1 MRILM
6 LNYEYPPIGGGGS
19 YACKSI
25 LQVFANKNLNV
36 DLVTSSPSDYFET
49 ETINESVN
57 IYKLPVNKKDIH
69 YWTQQEILTYSWKA
83 KQFIEKL
90 LLEKTYDICHT
101 FFGIPCG
108 AVAYLFK
115 ENLPY
120 VVSLRGSDVPGFN
133 DRFSFQYVLLKPL
146 INKIWSES
154 SAVVANSEGLKELAL
169 ESSPSQDISVI
180 TNGINISDFKPDTNF
195 INNYIN
201 NNLNNSINNIN
212 NDLNNNINNHT
223 YNKSKKLNIVCISRL
238 IERKGINFLLEAIK
252 KLKKKNIKLILVGE
266 GKQENEL
273 QELAKDLEI
282 TDMVEFK
289 GYVDHD
295 DIADIYQ
302 ESDLFVLPSFNEG
315 MSNALLEAM
324 ASGLPVISTDT
335 GGTSELIDG
344 NGILIQKGNSNEIA
358 QAISKVMDDPE
369 TLMQMGFKSR
379 EIAETMSW
387 EAVAEEYCRLFM
399 EIVEI

>member
-1 MRILM
+1 M

-25 LQVFANKNLNV
+25 LQVLANKKMKV

-133 DRFSFQYVLLKPL
+133 DRFSFQYILLKPL
-146 INKIWSES
+146 INRIWRES

-180 TNGINISDFKPDTNF
+180 NNGINISDFKPD
-195 INNYIN
+195 I
-201 NNLNNSINNIN
+201 NSI
-212 NDLNNNINNHT
+212 NNNINNHT
-223 YNKSKKLNIVCISRL
+223 YKKIKKFNIVCISRL
-238 IERKGINFLLEAIK
+238 IERKGISFLLKAIK
-252 KLKKKNIKLILVGE
+252 KIKNKKVKLILVGK
-266 GKQENEL
+266 GKQEDEL
-273 QELAKDLEI
+273 HQLAKDLEI
-282 TDMVEFK
+282 TDRVEFK

-344 NGILIQKGNSNEIA
+344 NGILIQKGNSDEIA
-358 QAISKVMDDPE
+358 QAISTVMNDPE
-369 TLMQMGFKSR
+369 AFKQMGLRSR

-387 EAVAEEYCRLFM
+387 EAVAEEYCRLYM
-399 EIVEI
+399 EIV

>member
-25 LQVFANKNLNV
+25 LQVLANKKMKV

-133 DRFSFQYVLLKPL
+133 DRFSFQYIFLKPL

-180 TNGINISDFKPDTNF
+180 NNGINISEFKPD
-195 INNYIN
+195 INYISNNIN
-201 NNLNNSINNIN
+201 NNLNNHTDKKNKKFNI
-212 NDLNNNINNHT
+212 I
-223 YNKSKKLNIVCISRL
+223 CISRL
-238 IERKGINFLLEAIK
+238 IERKGISFLLEAIK
-252 KLKKKNIKLILVGE
+252 KLKNKKIKLILVGK
-266 GKQENEL
+266 GKQEDEL
-273 QELAKDLEI
+273 HQLAKDLEI
-282 TDMVEFK
+282 TDRVEFK

-324 ASGLPVISTDT
+324 ASGLPIISTDT

-344 NGILIQKGNSNEIA
+344 NGILIQKGNSDEIA
-358 QAISKVMDDPE
+358 QAISTVMNDPK
-369 TLMQMGFKSR
+369 TFKQMGLKSR

-387 EAVAEEYCRLFM
+387 EAVAEEYCRLYM
-399 EIVEI
+399 EIV

>member
-1 MRILM
+1 MKILM

-25 LQVFANKNLNV
+25 LQVLANKKMKV

-90 LLEKTYDICHT
+90 LLKKSYDICHT

-133 DRFSFQYVLLKPL
+133 NRFSFQYIFLKPL

-180 TNGINISDFKPDTNF
+180 NNGINISDFKPDV
-195 INNYIN
+195 NYIN
-201 NNLNNSINNIN
+201 NNIN
-212 NDLNNNINNHT
+212 DT
-223 YNKSKKLNIVCISRL
+223 DKKIKRFNIVCISRL
-238 IERKGINFLLEAIK
+238 IERKGISFLLEAIK
-252 KLKKKNIKLILVGE
+252 KIKNKKVKLILVGK
-266 GKQENEL
+266 GKQEDEL
-273 QELAKDLEI
+273 HQLAKDLEI
-282 TDMVEFK
+282 TDRVEFK

-344 NGILIQKGNSNEIA
+344 NGILIQKGNSDEIA
-358 QAISKVMDDPE
+358 QAISTVMNDPE
-369 TLMQMGFKSR
+369 TFKQMGLKSR

-387 EAVAEEYCRLFM
+387 EAVAEEYCRLYM
-399 EIVEI
+399 EIV

>member
-25 LQVFANKNLNV
+25 LQVFANKKLNV

-49 ETINESVN
+49 ETINGSVN

-133 DRFSFQYVLLKPL
+133 DRFSFQYIFLKPL

-180 TNGINISDFKPDTNF
+180 NNGINISDFKPD
-195 INNYIN
+195 INYI
-201 NNLNNSINNIN
+201 
-212 NDLNNNINNHT
+212 NNNINNHT
-223 YNKSKKLNIVCISRL
+223 DKKNKKFNIVCISRL
-238 IERKGINFLLEAIK
+238 IERKGISFLLEAIK
-252 KLKKKNIKLILVGE
+252 KLKNKKIKLILVGK
-266 GKQENEL
+266 GKQEDEL
-273 QELAKDLEI
+273 HQLAKDLEI
-282 TDMVEFK
+282 TDRVEFK

-344 NGILIQKGNSNEIA
+344 NGILIQKGNSDEIA
-358 QAISKVMDDPE
+358 QAISTVMNDPE
-369 TLMQMGFKSR
+369 TFKQMGLKSR

-387 EAVAEEYCRLFM
+387 EAVAEEYCRLYM
-399 EIVEI
+399 EIV

>member
-1 MRILM
+1 M

-25 LQVFANKNLNV
+25 LQVFANKKLNV

-49 ETINESVN
+49 ETINGSVN

-90 LLEKTYDICHT
+90 LLKKKYDICHT

-115 ENLPY
+115 KNLPY

-133 DRFSFQYVLLKPL
+133 NRFSFQYILLKPL

-180 TNGINISDFKPDTNF
+180 NNGINISDFKPDNNF
-195 INNYIN
+195 INNNFIN
-201 NNLNNSINNIN
+201 NNT
-212 NDLNNNINNHT
+212 NNHT
-223 YNKSKKLNIVCISRL
+223 YKRSKKLKIVCISRL

-252 KLKKKNIKLILVGE
+252 KLKNKNIKLILVGK

-273 QELAKDLEI
+273 QKLAKYLEI
-282 TDMVEFK
+282 TDRVEFK

-295 DIADIYQ
+295 DISDIYQ

-344 NGILIQKGNSNEIA
+344 NGILIQKGSSDEIA
-358 QAISKVMDDPE
+358 RAISKVMYDPE
-369 TLMQMGFKSR
+369 TLMHMGFKSR
-379 EIAETMSW
+379 EIAKTMSW
-387 EAVAEEYCRLFM
+387 EAVAEEYRRLFT

>member
-25 LQVFANKNLNV
+25 LQVFANKKLNV

-49 ETINESVN
+49 ETINGSVN

-90 LLEKTYDICHT
+90 LLKKTYDICHT

-133 DRFSFQYVLLKPL
+133 NRFSFQYILLKPL

-180 TNGINISDFKPDTNF
+180 NNGINISDFKPDNNF
-195 INNYIN
+195 INNNFIN
-201 NNLNNSINNIN
+201 NNT
-212 NDLNNNINNHT
+212 NNHT
-223 YNKSKKLNIVCISRL
+223 YKRSKKLKIVCISRL

-252 KLKKKNIKLILVGE
+252 KLKNKNIKLILVGK

-273 QELAKDLEI
+273 QKLAKYLEI
-282 TDMVEFK
+282 TDRVEFK

-295 DIADIYQ
+295 DISDIYQ

-344 NGILIQKGNSNEIA
+344 NGILIQKGSSDEIA
-358 QAISKVMDDPE
+358 RAISKVMYDPE
-369 TLMQMGFKSR
+369 TLMHMGFKSR
-379 EIAETMSW
+379 EIAKTMSW
-387 EAVAEEYCRLFM
+387 EAVAEEYRRLFT

>member
-1 MRILM
+1 M

-49 ETINESVN
+49 ETINRSVN

-90 LLEKTYDICHT
+90 LLKKKYDICHT

-133 DRFSFQYVLLKPL
+133 NRFSFQYILLKPL

-180 TNGINISDFKPDTNF
+180 NNGINISDFKPDTNF
-195 INNYIN
+195 INNNITN
-201 NNLNNSINNIN
+201 NNT
-212 NDLNNNINNHT
+212 NNHT
-223 YNKSKKLNIVCISRL
+223 YKKSKKLKIVCISRL

-252 KLKKKNIKLILVGE
+252 KLKNKNIKLILVGK
-266 GKQENEL
+266 GKQENNL
-273 QELAKDLEI
+273 QKLAKDLEI
-282 TDMVEFK
+282 TDRVEFK

-295 DIADIYQ
+295 DISDIYQ

-344 NGILIQKGNSNEIA
+344 NGILIRKGNSDEIA
-358 QAISKVMDDPE
+358 RAISKVMYDPE
-369 TLMQMGFKSR
+369 TLMHMGFKSR

-387 EAVAEEYCRLFM
+387 EAVAEEYRRLFM

>member
-49 ETINESVN
+49 ETINGSVN

-90 LLEKTYDICHT
+90 LLKKKYDICHT

-133 DRFSFQYVLLKPL
+133 NRFSFQYILLKPL

-180 TNGINISDFKPDTNF
+180 NNGINISDFKPDTNF
-195 INNYIN
+195 INN
-201 NNLNNSINNIN
+201 NIT
-212 NDLNNNINNHT
+212 NNHT
-223 YNKSKKLNIVCISRL
+223 YKKSKKLKIVCISRL

-252 KLKKKNIKLILVGE
+252 KLKNKNIKLILVGK
-266 GKQENEL
+266 GKQENKL
-273 QELAKDLEI
+273 QKLAKDLEI
-282 TDMVEFK
+282 TDRVEFK

-295 DIADIYQ
+295 DISDIYQ

-344 NGILIQKGNSNEIA
+344 NGILIQKGNSDEIA
-358 QAISKVMDDPE
+358 QAISTVMNDPE
-369 TLMQMGFKSR
+369 TFKQMGLKSR

-387 EAVAEEYCRLFM
+387 EAVAEEYCRLYM
-399 EIVEI
+399 EIV